1 MKGLDTTHC
10 EVQVDS
16 NIWRWEATPCIRLTF
31 ENHANRLHIAKIS
44 SYIWSKFGLLCWDAF
59 IVITGCMWPVGHIL
73 KCFILSQRAECSI
86 LASKWVRCS
95 FLWHSASFG
104 RACKI
109 WINPCIQKHQKKP
122 SRDKP
127 SNKDG
132 SSRENK
138 CHLVSSG
145 GSPGNDKENHGPLG
159 IVVLKLIY

>member
-1 MKGLDTTHC
+1 MKGYDITHC

-104 RACKI
+104 RGCKI
-109 WINPCIQKHQKKP
+109 WIYPCIQKDQKNP
-122 SRDKP
+122 AEI
-127 SNKDG
+127 N
-132 SSRENK
+132 
-138 CHLVSSG
+138 HLIRTEAVG
-145 GSPGNDKENHGPLG
+145 KTNAILCLQGAPQAMIKKIMDL
-159 IVVLKLIY
+159 